1 MHFFC
6 ILITVLLFSN
16 VSRQQVSSESWVPN
30 VNLKVIVCPNKQDSL
45 SLKVSPNHCQHGLKA
60 VDKNYSII
68 SFRVSGEKLCDAT
81 SNKVEGKNTGAAFNE
96 VQWILNKA
104 CLGSILKFTCITAK
118 DKNGRVYTL
127 LPFTLQL

>member
-1 MHFFC
+1 MRTLC

-16 VSRQQVSSESWVPN
+16 VSGQKVSSENCIPN
-30 VNLKVIVCPNKQDSL
+30 LNLKVVLCPNKQDSL
-45 SLKVSPNHCQHGLKA
+45 SLKVCCYDCRHGLKA

-68 SFRVSGEKLCDAT
+68 SFKVSGEKLCDAT
-81 SNKVEGKNTGAAFNE
+81 SNGVEGKNTGAAFNE

-104 CLGSILKFTCITAK
+104 CSGSILKFTCIKAK
-118 DKNGRVYTL
+118 DKKGHIYVL